1 MTVDHLVRSI
11 EWQEG
16 ELLILDQTR
25 LPHETVIEKVIRLE
39 TLIDCIKK
47 LKVRGAPAIG
57 IAAAYGMVV
66 GLPVFKNIDDLR
78 QELLRRAEELIR
90 ARPTAVNLSWAV
102 QRMLECFENNA
113 NNANNANSE
122 QRCQP
127 PDLSAIGALLE
138 EEAVRIHEEDAE
150 LCHRIGLNGLPLVE
164 KYPHILTHC
173 NAGAFAVSRLGTAL
187 APIYMAHEKGINVH
201 VFVDETRPLLQG
213 ARLTA
218 FELGQVG
225 VPLTL
230 ITDSMAASV
239 MQQGKVDMVL
249 VGADR
254 IALNGDVANKVGT
267 LSLAVLCA
275 HFGIP
280 FYVAAPSSTVDLS
293 MICGDGIVIEER
305 DAREVTYIGGRSIAP
320 ADVKVFNP
328 AFDVTPADLITGVIT
343 DKGIL
348 TTEEISAMDLR

>member
-1 MTVDHLVRSI
+1 MSVDHLVRSI

-16 ELLILDQTR
+16 ELLVLDQTR

-39 TLIDCIKK
+39 TLINCIKK

-57 IAAAYGMVV
+57 IAAAYGMVL

-102 QRMLECFENNA
+102 QRMLECFEKNA
-113 NNANNANSE
+113 NTAISE
-122 QRCQP
+122 QRCQS
-127 PDLSAIGALLE
+127 PDLLAISALLE

-218 FELGQVG
+218 FELGKVG
-225 VPLTL
+225 VPMTL

-254 IALNGDVANKVGT
+254 IAVNGDVANKVGT

-293 MICGDGIVIEER
+293 MMGGDGIVIEER
-305 DAREVTYIGGRSIAP
+305 DAREVTHIGDRSMAP
-320 ADVKVFNP
+320 TDVEVFNP

-348 TTEEISAMDLR
+348 TTEEISAMDSR